1 MKKILFFILISGLIT
16 VTAFGKEEKI
26 FPVDIYADQINYL
39 QETSKVIAKGNV
51 KMTYKEITVFCDEAE
66 YDAKNNIANL
76 KGEIKIQK
84 EETIVYTQDITYDF
98 NTQNAKM
105 LNIKMESP
113 PLYGKADSADKIGD
127 TKYLLHKSYVTT
139 CNLEKPHYRL
149 EAKNITVF
157 PKIKVVAKNMLL
169 KVGGVPVFYFPYYV
183 HSLKDTS
190 FPVQI
195 VPGKNSKWGYYILSR
210 YRYNLNDENRG
221 KIIFDWYEDRG
232 FGKGIT
238 HKFESK
244 SAGKALLSYYNIED
258 SLYKLENR
266 SYLFDEYPERQNLEE
281 KYLENNR
288 YRGQLSYDWQP
299 SPDLSIKGEF
309 NKFSDEFFNRD
320 FFYREY
326 EIQPHPY
333 SYLAVDY
340 TFPYSSIS
348 LFTQKRLNPFFQ
360 EVEYLPQLE
369 YNVYKK
375 NIGSSNFYFESK
387 SSVGNLAYRYKYSNQ
402 DFDAFRIHSHNVLSY
417 TDKIK
422 WLYINPYVGSYTTF
436 YSKNPFDKED
446 LWRIAAETGL
456 SLSTKLY
463 RTFDVNIDVAGLEI
477 ERLRHI
483 VTPILAYSYIFP
495 PTVAKNN
502 IYQFDLIDDLSRNQ
516 KVIFTLENKFTAKNK
531 KRIWDFLY
539 FSPSV
544 EYNLKEQGQGSYFKK
559 ITSDLEIYPKEGLSF
574 SAESKYDCLDR
585 ALLELN
591 VDATLADVKSK
602 KYSASIGHRYLRNDS
617 FQATS
622 SFNYQITP
630 KLQFKNYLRYE
641 YKEKEF
647 KEQQYA
653 LRADLHCW
661 WLDLGLNIDKE
672 KDFTFWFAFVL
683 KDFPDIHIGFDKT
696 FHGARDSY

>member
-1 MKKILFFILISGLIT
+1 MKKTFFFILLSGLIT
-16 VTAFGKEEKI
+16 VTVFGKEEKI
-26 FPVDIYADQINYL
+26 SPVDIHADQINYL
-39 QETSKVIAKGNV
+39 QEASKVIAKGNV

-76 KGEIKIQK
+76 KGEIKIEK

-105 LNIKMESP
+105 LNIKMESS
-113 PLYGKADSADKIGD
+113 PLYGRAENADKIGI
-127 TKYLLHKSYVTT
+127 TKYILHKGYVTT

-169 KVGGVPVFYFPYYV
+169 KVGEVPVFYFPYYV

-190 FPVQI
+190 FPFQI
-195 VPGKNSKWGYYILSR
+195 VPGKDDEWGYYILSR
-210 YRYNLNDENRG
+210 YRYNLNDQNKG
-221 KIIFDWYEDRG
+221 KVILDWYEDRG
-232 FGKGIT
+232 LGKGIQ

-244 SAGKALLSYYNIED
+244 NFGQALINYYNIED
-258 SLYKLENR
+258 ALYKLEKR
-266 SYLFDEYPERQNLEE
+266 SSLFSEYPQRQNLDQ
-281 KYLENNR
+281 KFLENNR
-288 YRGQLSYDWQP
+288 YRGQFAYDWQP
-299 SPDLSIKGEF
+299 FPNLSIKSEF

-340 TFPYSSIS
+340 AFSYSSLS
-348 LFTQKRLNPFFQ
+348 LFAQKRFNPFFE

-387 SSVGNLAYRYKYSNQ
+387 STFGNLAYRYGYTDQK
-402 DFDAFRIHSHNVLSY
+402 FDALRIHSHNVLSC

-446 LWRIAAETGL
+446 FWRVAPEVGL
-456 SLSTKLY
+456 TLSTKLY
-463 RTFDVNIDVAGLEI
+463 RTFDINIDTLGI
-477 ERLRHI
+477 QFERLRHI
-483 VTPILAYSYIFP
+483 VTPIVAYSYIFP
-495 PTVAKNN
+495 PTVAKNY
-502 IYQFDLIDDLSRNQ
+502 IYQFDAIDDLSRNQ
-516 KVIFTLENKFTAKNK
+516 KIVFTLENKFAAKNK
-531 KRIWDFLY
+531 SRIWDFLY

-544 EYNLKEQGQGSYFKK
+544 EYNLKSQGKGSYFEK
-559 ITSDLEIYPKEGLSF
+559 INSDLEIYPKEGLSF
-574 SAESKYDCLDR
+574 SAESKYDCRDR

-591 VDATLADVKSK
+591 VDTTLTDAKNK
-602 KYSASIGHRYLRNDS
+602 KYSVSIGHRYLRNDS

-622 SFNYQITP
+622 SFTYQITQ

-641 YKEKEF
+641 YKEQEF

-653 LRADLHCW
+653 LRTDLHCW
-661 WLDLGLNIDKE
+661 WLDLGLNINRE